1 MATEDQ
7 GDEEG
12 KSYEIQENDPNT
24 AAGADS
30 QFFGTTDAAG
40 GAPSNM
46 DPEKQ
51 AEIERLKKEMA
62 DAKEEIKEE
71 EEAAEKYR
79 DMQVEMTRSRTI
91 KRMETETYKL

>member
-1 MATEDQ
+1 
-7 GDEEG
+7 
-12 KSYEIQENDPNT
+12 
-24 AAGADS
+24 
-30 QFFGTTDAAG
+30 
-40 GAPSNM
+40 M

>member
-1 MATEDQ
+1 MPTEDQ

-12 KSYEIQENDPNT
+12 KSYEIQENDPG
-24 AAGADS
+24 AAPGSDS
-30 QFFGTTDAAG
+30 QFFGASDASS
-40 GAPSNM
+40 APTNM

-79 DMQVEMTRSRTI
+79 DM
-91 KRMETETYKL
+91 

>member
-1 MATEDQ
+1 
-7 GDEEG
+7 
-12 KSYEIQENDPNT
+12 
-24 AAGADS
+24 
-30 QFFGTTDAAG
+30 
-40 GAPSNM
+40 M

-79 DMQVEMTRSRTI
+79 DMQVEVTKNRTI
-91 KRMETETYKL
+91 KRMETETFKQ